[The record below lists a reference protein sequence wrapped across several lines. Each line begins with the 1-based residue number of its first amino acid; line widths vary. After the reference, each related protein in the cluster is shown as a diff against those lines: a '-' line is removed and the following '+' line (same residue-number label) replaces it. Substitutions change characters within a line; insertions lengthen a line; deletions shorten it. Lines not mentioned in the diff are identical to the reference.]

1 MGIIRSIIAG
11 TMPLF
16 STSWF
21 LEAEQ
26 CSGFGRVVK
35 PLSVITIALLRVIIG
50 CLPKPS
56 KVLRGACP
64 RLGGL
69 LSSSASYSLSFR
81 GRNGHEVAN
90 AFLLR

>member
-26 CSGFGRVVK
+26 YSGFGRVVR

-50 CLPKPS
+50 CLQKP
-56 KVLRGACP
+56 LRACP

-90 AFLLR
+90 ALLLR